1 MPMLRYAARRYE
13 KTSAAS
19 PAAALSVGP
28 VARLALVLT
37 AWTERW
43 VPDAFIFALVA
54 TLLVFAAALTTT
66 PSTAV
71 QIVDAWGRGFWDLI
85 PFTLQMSLVIITGHV
100 LATSPPIGALIRAI
114 ASRARTPR
122 RAVALV
128 TFFALAS
135 SWLNWGFSLV
145 FSAVLAREV
154 ARRVK
159 DADYRALAAASFLGL
174 GSIWAQGLSGSAA
187 LQMATAGALQPQ
199 IREIVAHGGIV
210 PGGIIPFRHTIFL
223 WQSIVSV
230 LVEIVVVTV
239 VMWLATPPPG
249 AGRTAADL
257 GIDLGEGDSQ
267 PPNPVSRRVNEDR
280 EPHAPRL
287 ASEHLHPGP
296 AIPPGAWLEHSPLL
310 SWAVVALG
318 GAYLV
323 RYFSQATDPLNAL
336 NLNVLNL
343 GFLLAGFLLHRTP
356 ARLMRA
362 VQDATPAVWGVIL
375 QFPFY
380 AGIAG
385 IITSTHL
392 SRHIAELF
400 VSLSTPATFPPLVA
414 LYSAVLGV
422 FVPSGG
428 SKWVIEAPYVMEA
441 AHTLKT
447 HLGWVVAA
455 YDLGEALANLV
466 QPFWMLPILG
476 LFRLGAR
483 DVMGYT
489 IVVFF
494 ALTPV
499 VLILVTFLGM
509 TLPYPL

>member
-1 MPMLRYAARRYE
+1 
-13 KTSAAS
+13 
-19 PAAALSVGP
+19 
-28 VARLALVLT
+28 
-37 AWTERW
+37 
-43 VPDAFIFALVA
+43 VPDAFIFALA
-54 TLLVFAAALTTT
+54 GTLVVVVAALAAT
-66 PSTAV
+66 PSTV
-71 QIVDAWGRGFWDLI
+71 TEVVDAWGRGFWDLI
-85 PFTLQMSLVIITGHV
+85 PFTLQMTLVIITGHV
-100 LATSPPIGALIRAI
+100 LATSAPMGALIRAV
-114 ASRARTPR
+114 ARWPATPR
-122 RAVALV
+122 HAVALV

-135 SWLNWGFSLV
+135 SWINWGFSLI

-154 ARRVK
+154 ARRVEGV
-159 DADYRALAAASFLGL
+159 DYRALAAASFLGI

-187 LQMATAGALQPQ
+187 LQMATPGALQPP
-199 IREIVAHGGIV
+199 IRDIVAHGGVV

-230 LVEIVVVTV
+230 LVEVVVVTT
-239 VMWLATPPPG
+239 VMWLATPPRG
-249 AGRTAADL
+249 AGRTAHDL
-257 GIDLGEGDSQ
+257 GISLDD
-267 PPNPVSRRVNEDR
+267 
-280 EPHAPRL
+280 HAPSGEAPRT
-287 ASEHLHPGP
+287 PT
-296 AIPPGAWLEHSPLL
+296 PGAWLEHSPLL
-310 SWAVVALG
+310 SWMVVLLG

-323 RYFSQATDPLNAL
+323 RYFAQAAEPLNAI
-336 NLNVLNL
+336 NLNIVNL
-343 GFLLAGFLLHRTP
+343 TFLLVGFLLHRTP

-362 VQDATPAVWGVIL
+362 VQEATPAVWGVIL

-392 SRHIAELF
+392 SQQIANLF
-400 VSLSTPATFPPLVA
+400 VQISTPTTFPALVA
-414 LYSAVLGV
+414 IYSAALGV

-447 HLGWVVAA
+447 HLGWVVSA

-476 LFRLGAR
+476 LFKLGAR

-489 IVVFF
+489 IVVF
-494 ALTPV
+494 LVLVPV
-499 VLILVTFLGM
+499 VLVLVTVLGM